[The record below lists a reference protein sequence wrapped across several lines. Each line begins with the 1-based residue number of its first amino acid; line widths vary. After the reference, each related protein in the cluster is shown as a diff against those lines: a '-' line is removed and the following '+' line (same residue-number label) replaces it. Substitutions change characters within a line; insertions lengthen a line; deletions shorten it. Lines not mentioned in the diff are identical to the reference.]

1 MNQKTVAIKT
11 PTNWQILDLQ
21 QSWRWAQTDR
31 LDSSI
36 YMCYI
41 GYLYV
46 KKWNWIPLIIIHIFN
61 QFQVE
66 KGSNVKGNTTQFFE
80 ENRGECIYNFRVG
93 KYFLN
98 KKKYKSQRKILNSIL
113 KLRTF
118 VHQKFHTIKCR
129 ASQKLSKDWYPEYTT
144 PTNKEKSRKQCL
156 EKEER
161 LKYAQDR
168 KTPKCEWAHEKMS
181 TL

>member
-1 MNQKTVAIKT
+1 MNQKTGAIKT
-11 PTNWQILDLQ
+11 PTNWQIFDLQ
-21 QSWRWAQTDR
+21 QSWRWAQKGR

-36 YMCYI
+36 RMCYI

-46 KKWNWIPLIIIHIFN
+46 KKWSWIPYHHTY
-61 QFQVE
+61 FQSIPSRKRLQCE
-66 KGSNVKGNTTQFFE
+66 RQHYTIFE

-98 KKKYKSQRKILNSIL
+98 KKKYKSQRKILINSIL

-118 VHQKFHTIKCR
+118 VHQKFHTIKWR
-129 ASQKLSKDWYPEYTT
+129 ASQKLSKDWCPEYTT

-156 EKEER
+156 ENGK
-161 LKYAQDR
+161 
-168 KTPKCEWAHEKMS
+168 KT
-181 TL
+181 